1 MKSHLQVLRQ
11 VWEAPG
17 NRQNRLGSLCRAAR
31 WFAKCRR
38 GDPEPVVH
46 NVFSPG
52 WAFPCYP
59 DSIIAKHVMYRS
71 EWYDWDLMHFMEGF
85 LRPGDRCLDVGA
97 NIGLHTL
104 MAARSILRPPAP
116 APGFASEHEPAAPE
130 MLQREL
136 ARLAALL
143 DDIET
148 PAHLRERQIFAVEPH
163 PRNLARLRHCLGLNR
178 LDSEVVVLPVA
189 AADHHGTMRL
199 EGDDVFSRIR
209 DADTA
214 APGVEVRV
222 ERLDDLLPMEMFQF
236 VKLDVEGAEWQA
248 LRGLEQHLREGLLP
262 VIALELIGHA
272 KVYGLEEED
281 LVAWLQGQG
290 YRLALYR
297 HDEKRLD
304 FDARPCGDVLAINA
318 AGRELI
324 AKRMHL

>member
-1 MKSHLQVLRQ
+1 MRSHLQVLRQ

-17 NRQNRLGSLCRAAR
+17 NRPNRLGSLCRAAR
-31 WFAKCRR
+31 WFAKCRW
-38 GDPEPVVH
+38 GDTEPHVQSI
-46 NVFSPG
+46 FSGG

-59 DSIIAKHVMYRS
+59 DSIVAKHVMYRS

-85 LRPGDRCLDVGA
+85 LRPGDHYLDVGA

-104 MAARSILRPPAP
+104 TAARSILRPPP
-116 APGFASEHEPAAPE
+116 SPQLDPSSEPPLPDLAG
-130 MLQREL
+130 REIE
-136 ARLAALL
+136 RLAVLCEDL
-143 DDIET
+143 EN
-148 PAHLRERQIFAVEPH
+148 PAHLRERRIFAVEPH
-163 PRNLARLRHCLGLNR
+163 PGNLARLRHCLGLNR
-178 LDSEVVVLPVA
+178 LETEVVVLPVA

-209 DADTA
+209 DADAA

-222 ERLDDLLPMEMFQF
+222 ERLEDLLPMVMFQF

-248 LRGLEQHLREGLLP
+248 LRGLERHIREGLLP
-262 VIALELIGHA
+262 VLALELIGHA
-272 KVYGLEEED
+272 KVYDLEEDD
-281 LVAWLQGQG
+281 LIAWLEGLG

-304 FDARPCGDVLAINA
+304 FEARPFGDVLAINA